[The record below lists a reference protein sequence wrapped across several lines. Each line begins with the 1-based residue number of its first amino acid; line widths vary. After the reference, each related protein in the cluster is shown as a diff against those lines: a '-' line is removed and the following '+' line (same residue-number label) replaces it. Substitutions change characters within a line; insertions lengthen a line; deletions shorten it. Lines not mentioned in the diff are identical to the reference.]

1 MNISLEKIKRL
12 REETSAGI
20 LDCKQ
25 ALEETGGDLERA
37 KRALR
42 EKGTKIA
49 EKKVGKK
56 TTQGA
61 IVAYIHHNGR
71 VGTMAEIHCQSD
83 FVARNAEFQK
93 FARDIAMHTTAFNP
107 RWISPQDIPESV
119 IEEEKSI
126 IKVQAEREGR
136 SQKII
141 EKIVEGRIKAFYKEV
156 CLLEQP
162 FFKEEKMTVKD
173 YLQQFIAKVG
183 ENVKI
188 HRFVRYEL
196 REESRDN

>member
-1 MNISLEKIKRL
+1 MNISMEKVKRL
-12 REETSAGI
+12 REETLAGI

-25 ALEETGGDLERA
+25 ALEETKGDIERA
-37 KRALR
+37 KKILR

-61 IVAYIHHNGR
+61 IVSYIHHNGK
-71 VGTMAEIHCQSD
+71 VGTMVEIHCQSD
-83 FVARNAEFQK
+83 FVARNASFQK
-93 FARDIAMHTTAFNP
+93 FAKDIAMHITAFNP
-107 RWISPQDIPESV
+107 RWISSQDIPESV
-119 IEEEKSI
+119 MEEEKSI
-126 IKVQAEREGR
+126 IKIQAEKQGKPP
-136 SQKII
+136 KIV
-141 EKIVEGRIKAFYKEV
+141 EKIVEGKIKAFYKEV

-173 YLQQFIAKVG
+173 YLQQFIAKVS

-196 REESRDN
+196 

>member
-1 MNISLEKIKRL
+1 MNISMEKVKRL
-12 REETSAGI
+12 REETLAGI

-25 ALEETGGDLERA
+25 ALEETKGDIERA
-37 KRALR
+37 KKILR

-61 IVAYIHHNGR
+61 IVSYIHHNGKI
-71 VGTMAEIHCQSD
+71 GTMVEIHCQSD
-83 FVARNAEFQK
+83 FVARNASFQK
-93 FARDIAMHTTAFNP
+93 FAKDIAMHITAFNP
-107 RWISPQDIPESV
+107 RWISSQDIPESV
-119 IEEEKSI
+119 MEEEKSI
-126 IKVQAEREGR
+126 IKIQAEKQGKPP
-136 SQKII
+136 KIV
-141 EKIVEGRIKAFYKEV
+141 EKIVEGKIKAFYKEV

-173 YLQQFIAKVG
+173 YLQQFIAKVS

-196 REESRDN
+196 

>member
-1 MNISLEKIKRL
+1 MNISVEKVKRL
-12 REETSAGI
+12 REETLAGI

-25 ALEETGGDLERA
+25 ALEETKGDIERA
-37 KRALR
+37 KKILR

-61 IVAYIHHNGR
+61 IVSYIHHNGK
-71 VGTMAEIHCQSD
+71 VGTMVEIHCQSD
-83 FVARNAEFQK
+83 FVARNASFQK
-93 FARDIAMHTTAFNP
+93 FAKDIAMHITAFNP
-107 RWISPQDIPESV
+107 RWISSQDIPESV
-119 IEEEKSI
+119 MEEERSI
-126 IKVQAEREGR
+126 IKIQAEKQGKPP
-136 SQKII
+136 KIV
-141 EKIVEGRIKAFYKEV
+141 EKIVEGKIKAFYKEV

-173 YLQQFIAKVG
+173 YLQQFIAKVS

-196 REESRDN
+196 

>member
-1 MNISLEKIKRL
+1 MNISMEKVKRL
-12 REETSAGI
+12 REETLAGI

-25 ALEETGGDLERA
+25 ALEETKGDIERA
-37 KRALR
+37 KKILR

-61 IVAYIHHNGR
+61 IVSYIHHNGKI
-71 VGTMAEIHCQSD
+71 GTMIEIHCQSD
-83 FVARNAEFQK
+83 FVARNASFQK
-93 FARDIAMHTTAFNP
+93 FAKDIAMHITAFNP
-107 RWISPQDIPESV
+107 RWISSQDIPESV
-119 IEEEKSI
+119 MEEEKSI
-126 IKVQAEREGR
+126 IKIQAEKQGKPP
-136 SQKII
+136 KIV
-141 EKIVEGRIKAFYKEV
+141 EKIVEGKIKAFYKEV

-173 YLQQFIAKVG
+173 YLQQFIAKVS

-196 REESRDN
+196 